1 MCQAIFL
8 IVDDNDA
15 VRLSL
20 RDWLRLT
27 FEGSHFHEASTGE
40 EAIRVAR
47 QHPPDIVLMDFALP
61 GLSGVEAIQAI
72 QAIAPGSA
80 SVMVSIHE
88 SPQHQADALR
98 AGALALIPK
107 RKIHSD
113 LIPILQPLV
122 NGLNS
127 PAEAVAQ

>member
-1 MCQAIFL
+1 MGQAIFL

-15 VRLSL
+15 VRRSL
-20 RDWLRLT
+20 RDWLRMT

-40 EAIRVAR
+40 EAIEMAR

-61 GLSGVEAIQAI
+61 GLSGVEAIRAI

-80 SVMVSIHE
+80 SVIISIHE
-88 SPQHQADALR
+88 SSQHHADAVR

-113 LIPILQPLV
+113 LVPILKPLV
-122 NGLNS
+122 NRLNS